1 MQHTPPTCRKLSPVP
16 QNDPNPTA
24 PQPDPDQPL
33 VRAAQSGDA
42 RALAS
47 LLDSYQHRLF
57 AVCLRMLGTDRR
69 SHQTASD
76 LTQDALLKLLAG
88 LPTFDH
94 QSLFSTWAIR
104 ITMNVVLSHLRS
116 AKLRNHASLSDHAAA
131 FPGPS
136 NPASRS
142 ENDGRLQTVR
152 ISENTTELSAASRV
166 EHTERAGTVADAL
179 TKIDPH
185 HRALLILRDVQGLDY
200 EHIASALDIPLGT
213 VKSRLFRARLALR
226 AVLEPASIPASTPS
240 HTPPAS

>member
-1 MQHTPPTCRKLSPVP
+1 MPLS
-16 QNDPNPTA
+16 NPNPTP

-69 SHQTASD
+69 AHQTASD

-88 LPTFDH
+88 LPNFDH

-116 AKLRNHASLSDHAAA
+116 SKLRTHASLNDHPA
-131 FPGPS
+131 
-136 NPASRS
+136 NPQNPVSRS
-142 ENDGRLQTVR
+142 DIDGRSQSVR
-152 ISENTTELSAASRV
+152 VLDDQTELSAASRV
-166 EHTERAGTVADAL
+166 EHSERAGTVADAL

-200 EHIASALDIPLGT
+200 EHIAAALDIPLGT

-226 AVLEPASIPASTPS
+226 AVLEPAPSTPPTPAS
-240 HTPPAS
+240 